1 MIAERL
7 RTKGERKKM
16 QNLKILVV
24 DDDPVTLTLLQKRLK
39 KEDYEV
45 ETAIDGV
52 SAIELIN
59 TNYYDVILTDLMMP
73 GGVDGI
79 GVLEAAKKIN
89 IKTEVILIT
98 AHGSVDNAIKAMKKG
113 AADYL
118 QKPVNL
124 DEVLL
129 RMEKIR
135 SMKMLLK
142 NANDLR
148 DAMDITEKTSAETIQ
163 NLELALSE
171 MEKLFTKVKTILAME
186 DVPAKERIALAL
198 EKL

>member
-1 MIAERL
+1 
-7 RTKGERKKM
+7 M

-24 DDDPVTLTLLQKRLK
+24 DDDPVTLALLQKRLV
-39 KEDYEV
+39 KEAFEV
-45 ETAIDGV
+45 ETANDGI
-52 SAIELIN
+52 SATALIN

-79 GVLEAAKKIN
+79 GVLEAAKNKN

-98 AHGSVDNAIKAMKKG
+98 AHASLNNAIEAMKKG
-113 AADYL
+113 ATDYL
-118 QKPVNL
+118 QKPVNM
-124 DEVLL
+124 DEVLF

-135 SMKMLLK
+135 SMKILLK

-148 DAMDITEKTSAETIQ
+148 NAMDVTEQTSAETIQ
-163 NLELALSE
+163 NLELAVSK
-171 MEKLFTKVKTILAME
+171 MERQLAKVKAILSMD

-198 EKL
+198 EKI

>member
-1 MIAERL
+1 
-7 RTKGERKKM
+7 M

-24 DDDPVTLTLLQKRLK
+24 DDDPVTLALLQKRLV
-39 KEDYEV
+39 KEAFEV
-45 ETAIDGV
+45 ETANDGV
-52 SAIELIN
+52 SATELIN

-79 GVLEAAKKIN
+79 GVLEAAKNKN
-89 IKTEVILIT
+89 IKIEVILIT
-98 AHGSVDNAIKAMKKG
+98 AHASLNNAIEAMKKG
-113 AADYL
+113 ATDYL
-118 QKPVNL
+118 QKPVNM
-124 DEVLL
+124 DEVLF

-148 DAMDITEKTSAETIQ
+148 DAMDVTEQTSAETIQ
-163 NLELALSE
+163 NLELVVSN
-171 MEKLFTKVKTILAME
+171 MEKQLAKVKAILSMD

-198 EKL
+198 EKI

>member
-1 MIAERL
+1 
-7 RTKGERKKM
+7 
-16 QNLKILVV
+16 
-24 DDDPVTLTLLQKRLK
+24 
-39 KEDYEV
+39 
-45 ETAIDGV
+45 
-52 SAIELIN
+52 
-59 TNYYDVILTDLMMP
+59 
-73 GGVDGI
+73 
-79 GVLEAAKKIN
+79 
-89 IKTEVILIT
+89 
-98 AHGSVDNAIKAMKKG
+98 MKKG
-113 AADYL
+113 GADYL

>member
-1 MIAERL
+1 
-7 RTKGERKKM
+7 M

-24 DDDPVTLTLLQKRLK
+24 DDDPVTLTLLQKRLL
-39 KEDYEV
+39 KEAFEV
-45 ETAIDGV
+45 ETAKDGV

-59 TNYYDVILTDLMMP
+59 THYYDVILTDLMMP

-79 GVLEAAKKIN
+79 GVLEAAKHKNLKI
-89 IKTEVILIT
+89 EVILIT
-98 AHGSVDNAIKAMKKG
+98 AHASLNNAIEAMKKG
-113 AADYL
+113 ATDYL

-124 DEVLL
+124 DEVLF

-135 SMKMLLK
+135 YMKMLLK

-148 DAMDITEKTSAETIQ
+148 DAMDVTEHTSAETIQ
-163 NLELALSE
+163 NLELTVSK
-171 MEKLFTKVKTILAME
+171 MEKQLAKVKAILSMD

-198 EKL
+198 EAV

>member
-1 MIAERL
+1 
-7 RTKGERKKM
+7 M

-24 DDDPVTLTLLQKRLK
+24 DDDPVTLTLLHKRLA
-39 KEDYEV
+39 KEAYEV
-45 ETAIDGV
+45 QTAPDGI
-52 SAIELIN
+52 SAVEKISA
-59 TNYYDVILTDLMMP
+59 NYYDVILTDLMMP

-79 GVLEAAKKIN
+79 GVLEAAKKKN
-89 IKTEVILIT
+89 IKSEVILIT
-98 AHGSVDNAIKAMKKG
+98 AHASVNNAIEAMKKG
-113 AADYL
+113 ASDYL

-148 DAMDITEKTSAETIQ
+148 DAMEVTEQTSAQTIQ
-163 NLELALSE
+163 TLELAVAE
-171 MEKLFTKVKTILAME
+171 MEKSISEVRAILSMA

-198 EKL
+198 EKI

>member
-52 SAIELIN
+52 SAIELVD